1 MTRTIFL
8 IVSITATAL
17 AVAVPSALGRP
28 LPVGSSEQADAVKYF
43 YANERATI
51 PLPAAVNDHGDA
63 TQAKSLGQV
72 DAVTYFY
79 ANERSTIPSPAV
91 VHDHGS
97 ATQAKL
103 LVQSPTSDI
112 VRDNGDATQA
122 RLARLSA
129 PVVVREDS
137 LRVEGRSDPLLVR
150 DHGDAE
156 QAMLEAP
163 SSGHSVAGVESNSG
177 WELDWSQLAIGFGIG
192 IVLATLFGL
201 SLKAMRPRTLVH

>member
-8 IVSITATAL
+8 IISITVTAL

-28 LPVGSSEQADAVKYF
+28 LSVSAIHDHGNATQAKLQVQSP
-43 YANERATI
+43 TI
-51 PLPAAVNDHGDA
+51 GTVRDSGDA
-63 TQAKSLGQV
+63 TQAS
-72 DAVTYFY
+72 
-79 ANERSTIPSPAV
+79 
-91 VHDHGS
+91 
-97 ATQAKL
+97 L
-103 LVQSPTSDI
+103 LVQSPTIGTVRDSGDATQARLLVQSPAMDI

-122 RLARLSA
+122 KLARLSA

-156 QAMLEAP
+156 QAMLETR
-163 SSGHSVAGVESNSG
+163 SSGPSVAGVETNSG